1 MKNSATLQGGPAE
14 SITSAESRLR
24 QRILVVDDDAD
35 IRRMNADI
43 LECYGYAVETAED
56 GAAAWNA
63 LQKSAYDLVIT
74 DYNMPKVSGVELIK
88 KMHAGQ
94 VTVPVIMLTGDLP
107 TWEFAE
113 PWIEPA
119 RILLKP
125 YNLTDLLDMVKEV
138 LHLNSAATG
147 EPALPPNWETPS
159 SDGAPTAKINLHKI
173 P

>member
-1 MKNSATLQGGPAE
+1 MKNSESLQGGQAE
-14 SITSAESRLR
+14 SIAAAESRLR
-24 QRILVVDDDAD
+24 QRILVVEDDAD

-56 GAAAWNA
+56 GAAAWDS
-63 LQKSAYDLVIT
+63 LEKKTYDLVIT

-94 VTVPVIMLTGDLP
+94 LAVPVIMVTGDLP

-125 YNLTDLLDMVKEV
+125 YNLSDLLDMVKEV
-138 LHLNSAATG
+138 LHLNTVATE
-147 EPALPPNWETPS
+147 EPALPPNWEAPDKT
-159 SDGAPTAKINLHKI
+159 DGTKINFH
-173 P
+173 